1 MVLILIVV
9 LALTAGTVVSTQ
21 AVTAQSANTTDSNQS
36 QASSGTAVS
45 IAENQ
50 TTRDEVELKSVTL
63 PENGYIVVQ
72 NDTNV
77 SSASGVVAHTQYV
90 RSGQFEDVVIG
101 INETVTNG
109 TILRVAV
116 HNETNGNE
124 KFDFVNSSG
133 SEDGPVEGSDGT
145 PISDMVRVSAN
156 ASESNGSAE
165 TTTNRTNANSTASPT
180 ATPSNSSSESRYA
193 DVRPGSASAQSGSST
208 TTPTATPTPAATSTS
223 TTERSQPPNE
233 TANASV
239 GGGQS
244 GGELAGSGGGV
255 SARES
260 GGIGGVVG
268 LSPTILLLGGVMA
281 VLAVAEMIV
290 VGESPSRW
298 FRIPAFS
305 GSLPSLSA
313 MISRSQSE
321 QREEDDAA
329 ESADSHDED
338 GDQPSLTAIQQVGDD
353 RASTLREAGFESVED
368 VATASQNAL
377 TDVEGIGGARGEAIA
392 ESANSLLDGNSSE
405 TVDDAPADV
414 AEDGDTHSGAGEAAA
429 GSEAGREDDEKQT
442 SVVANARASLAEIAR
457 RVYGHTRMLF
467 DRRALEPRA
476 YGATDDWTALTFDC
490 SDLDDSEPVR
500 ELLEETVYIGEVP
513 VEIAGEATDRA
524 ERRLSAE
531 SSVRVPREGIERVEQ
546 AAQDDNPEAK
556 RTVTLLRRALRA
568 EEERAIRGSS
578 G

>member
-1 MVLILIVV
+1 MLGNRPTLETGRWTVLILIVV

-21 AVTAQSANTTDSNQS
+21 AVTAQSGNATGSNQS
-36 QASSGTAVS
+36 QASSSAGVS

-50 TTRDEVELKSVTL
+50 TTPNELKLKSVTL

-72 NDTNV
+72 NDTDV

-90 RSGQFEDVVIG
+90 RSGQFEDVVIA

-109 TILRVAV
+109 TTLRVAV
-116 HNETNGNE
+116 HNDTNGNE

-133 SEDGPVEGSDGT
+133 REDGPMERPDRT
-145 PISDMVRVSAN
+145 PIADMVRVSEN
-156 ASESNGSAE
+156 TSESNASAE
-165 TTTNRTNANSTASPT
+165 TATNT
-180 ATPSNSSSESRYA
+180 TPSAQTAAYA
-193 DVRPGSASAQSGSST
+193 DVRPASTPAQSRPPN
-208 TTPTATPTPAATSTS
+208 TTPTATPIPAATSTS
-223 TTERSQPPNE
+223 TTERSQPSNE

-255 SARES
+255 SAREN
-260 GGIGGVVG
+260 GGIGGIVD
-268 LSPTILLLGGVMA
+268 LSPMMLLLGGAMA

-290 VGESPSRW
+290 IGGSPSRW

-305 GSLPSLSA
+305 ASLPSLSA
-313 MISRSQSE
+313 IVSHGQSE
-321 QREEDDAA
+321 QREEDDAV
-329 ESADSHDED
+329 ESADIHDEE
-338 GDQPSLTAIQQVGDD
+338 DQPSLTAIQQVGDD

-377 TDVEGIGGARGEAIA
+377 TEVEGIGGARGEAIA
-392 ESANSLLDGNSSE
+392 ESAHSLLDGESSG

-414 AEDGDTHSGAGEAAA
+414 AEDGDTHVGAGEVA
-429 GSEAGREDDEKQT
+429 SETDRESDGEQA

-467 DRRALEPRA
+467 DRRALDPRA

-490 SDLDDSEPVR
+490 SDLDADSDPVR

-513 VEIAGEATDRA
+513 VEITGKATDRPA
-524 ERRLSAE
+524 RRLSDG
-531 SSVRVPREGIERVEQ
+531 SSVRVPREGIEQVER

-568 EEERAIRGSS
+568 EEERAIRGS
-578 G
+578 GG